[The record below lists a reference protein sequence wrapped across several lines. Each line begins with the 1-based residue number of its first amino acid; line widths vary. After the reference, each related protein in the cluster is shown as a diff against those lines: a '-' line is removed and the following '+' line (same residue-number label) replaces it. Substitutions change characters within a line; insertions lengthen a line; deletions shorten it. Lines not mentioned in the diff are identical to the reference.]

1 MSKTKTKLSP
11 YRLASRS
18 TYESKRRVKDH
29 RLIHQNKQ
37 DARAKLQPAS
47 VGLSNR
53 VQAPTGSNFSML
65 WMLRPE
71 G

>member
-1 MSKTKTKLSP
+1 MK
-11 YRLASRS
+11 
-18 TYESKRRVKDH
+18 VKDA
-29 RLIHQNKQ
+29 LKITDSFQQ

-53 VQAPTGSNFSML
+53 VQAPTGSDFSML